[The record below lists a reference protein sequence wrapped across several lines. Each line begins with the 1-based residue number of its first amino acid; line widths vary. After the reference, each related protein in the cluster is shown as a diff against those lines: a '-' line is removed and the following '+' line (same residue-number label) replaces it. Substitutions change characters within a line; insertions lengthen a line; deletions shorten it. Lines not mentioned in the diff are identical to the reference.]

1 MRRTVI
7 TVACLYALGVS
18 ATPTKSASETEAQLG
33 RVESRIRAVTEAVQ
47 SDVAARDAVAAELR
61 RADQAV
67 AAARARFNAAHTQ
80 HADSAAHLAV
90 LRTDSVRAQTRI
102 DQARQM
108 LAAQLRAAYLG
119 GREDSLRTLV
129 DPGDP
134 AFGQRMLAYSS
145 DFSRARTADI
155 AELEARTRE
164 LSTAQTALAAE
175 TDKLAG
181 LEAERQRDADALE
194 TARRTRA
201 RALGQLQARIDSR
214 SVELKELKTNAAAL
228 EELLKRLRAALA
240 EPGGEDYAAVQ
251 GHHPF
256 AELRGKLP
264 WPVHGALFARF
275 GENRAGGLTW
285 NGLLFDTHRGAE
297 VRAPA
302 PGRVAYADWLPGLG
316 LLVILDHGGGWMT
329 LYGYNGRLLR
339 TVGDRVR
346 AGDVLAES
354 LTASDAGKPQLY
366 FEIREAGR
374 AIDPRSFL
382 KGKP

>member
-1 MRRTVI
+1 MRLTVI
-7 TVACLYALGVS
+7 TVACLYAVGVS

-47 SDVAARDAVAAELR
+47 SDVAARDTVAAELR
-61 RADQAV
+61 RADQAL
-67 AAARARFNAAHTQ
+67 AAARARFDDVHSK
-80 HADSAAHLAV
+80 HADSAAHLAL
-90 LRTDSVRAQTRI
+90 LRSDSVRAQTRM
-102 DQARQM
+102 DHARQM
-108 LAAQLRAAYLG
+108 LAVQLRATYLG
-119 GREDSLRTLV
+119 GRDDPLKALM

-134 AFGQRMLAYSS
+134 AFSQRMLAYGGA
-145 DFSRARTADI
+145 FSRARSADI
-155 AELEARTRE
+155 AELEVRTRE
-164 LSTAQTALAAE
+164 LSSAQSALAAE
-175 TDKLAG
+175 TDRLAS
-181 LEAERQRDADALE
+181 LEADRQRDAAALE
-194 TARRTRA
+194 AAQRARA

-214 SVELKELKTNAAAL
+214 SVELKELKNNAAAL
-228 EELLKRLRAALA
+228 EELLKRLQAALA
-240 EPGGEDYAAVQ
+240 EPGGDDYAAVQ

-264 WPVHGALFARF
+264 WPVHGTLSARF
-275 GENRAGGLTW
+275 GENRVGGLTW
-285 NGLLFDTHRGAE
+285 NGLLLDTHRSAE

-316 LLVILDHGGGWMT
+316 LLVILDHGSGWMT

-339 TVGDRVR
+339 KVGDRVR

-354 LTASDAGKPQLY
+354 LADTDAGKPQLY

>member
-1 MRRTVI
+1 
-7 TVACLYALGVS
+7 
-18 ATPTKSASETEAQLG
+18 
-33 RVESRIRAVTEAVQ
+33 
-47 SDVAARDAVAAELR
+47 
-61 RADQAV
+61 
-67 AAARARFNAAHTQ
+67 
-80 HADSAAHLAV
+80 
-90 LRTDSVRAQTRI
+90 
-102 DQARQM
+102 
-108 LAAQLRAAYLG
+108 
-119 GREDSLRTLV
+119 
-129 DPGDP
+129 
-134 AFGQRMLAYSS
+134 
-145 DFSRARTADI
+145 
-155 AELEARTRE
+155 
-164 LSTAQTALAAE
+164 
-175 TDKLAG
+175 